1 MPNWPDD
8 LSSCTLE
15 EIFTSEIDNRAW
27 YKELRLQ
34 NTALVN
40 NRLAKTISQ
49 DEYVSTRRH
58 TTEAAANVSA
68 ADQSSQRNY
77 TPRRSLITISCS
89 VRTLPAPCS
98 FENDHALVGF
108 SAFPCGAL
116 W

>member
-40 NRLAKTISQ
+40 NRLAKAISQ
-49 DEYVSTRRH
+49 DEYALTRRL
-58 TTEAAANVSA
+58 TSEAAAECK
-68 ADQSSQRNY
+68 
-77 TPRRSLITISCS
+77 RRGAILVREITRR
-89 VRTLPAPCS
+89 VAR
-98 FENDHALVGF
+98 
-108 SAFPCGAL
+108 
-116 W
+116 